1 MAVIGQV
8 VEQAILD
15 NPELETEAFNKTL
28 NSYGDVIAKIAG
40 VR

>member
-1 MAVIGQV
+1 MAGTGQV
-8 VEQAILD
+8 VESAIMA
-15 NPELETEAFNKTL
+15 NPELETEAVNKTL